1 MGSGGDVVLPTKS
14 ARSEK
19 QLPEV
24 SASRVDAPVTAAEA
38 SFDALVREDPERTR
52 SAIDELRRLLTSREI
67 RFGGG
72 PLPTSLKPHF
82 VRRADNDHWI
92 HLLGK
97 ALTIMEDTAEEL
109 RSSKKFRQ
117 DGPFSAEAWD
127 LFDIDPGYSRT
138 AVVCRPD
145 VVWESGRIGM
155 LEMNADSPAMMLYAD
170 VIQDLQRSLFP
181 LDRID
186 GGLLTFE
193 YRIPALLETL
203 VSTYREWGGTSAS
216 PVIAIIDWPG
226 QKTSS
231 EQEQLAIAFNKL
243 GSPSFT
249 CSPHEL
255 EIRGGRLYGRGEPID
270 IVQRRL
276 LFPEMVQRRAEVGAL
291 VTAYRERFACVINPL
306 RSYLI
311 GCKAILSELCNR
323 ERQKRFTP
331 EQASVLQAILP
342 CTVGPDE
349 MSDDELQERIRWVLK
364 PIFGSGGSGVVIG
377 RYTDEATWEHALRVA
392 RQGNWVAQTFL
403 PIPLYRVPLTST
415 SAFAMLPLYANWN
428 PFFFGGR
435 AAGGIARVSS
445 DPVVGISARGALLP
459 SVLVND

>member
-1 MGSGGDVVLPTKS
+1 VALPTKS
-14 ARSEK
+14 AQSEK
-19 QLPEV
+19 QLPEA
-24 SASRVDAPVTAAEA
+24 STSRVDAPVTGAEA
-38 SFDALVREDPERTR
+38 SFDALVQEDPERAR
-52 SAIDELRRLLTSREI
+52 AAVDELRRLLTAREI
-67 RFGGG
+67 FFGGG

-82 VRRADNDHWI
+82 VPRAENDGWI
-92 HLLGK
+92 QLLAR
-97 ALTIMEDTAEEL
+97 ALTIMEQTAEEL
-109 RSSKKFRQ
+109 RASKTFRRE
-117 DGPFSAEAWD
+117 GPFSAEAWE
-127 LFDIDPGYSRT
+127 LLDIDPGYSKT

-145 VVWESGRIGM
+145 VVWERGRIGM

-170 VIQDLQRSLFP
+170 VIQDLQRSLYP

-186 GGLLTFE
+186 SGLLTFE
-193 YRIPALLETL
+193 YRIPVLLETL
-203 VSTYREWGGTSAS
+203 VSTYREWGGTSES

-231 EQEQLAIAFNKL
+231 EQEQLARAFSKL
-243 GSPSFT
+243 GCPAFT
-249 CSPHEL
+249 CAPHEL
-255 EIRGGRLYGRGEPID
+255 ETRGGKLYGRGEPID

-276 LFPEMVQRRAEVGAL
+276 LFPEMVKRRAEVGPL

-311 GCKAILSELCNR
+311 GCKAILAELCDR

-331 EQASVLQAILP
+331 EQIEVLQAILP
-342 CTVGPDE
+342 CTVGPE
-349 MSDDELQERIRWVLK
+349 AMTTDELQERIRWVLK

-415 SAFAMLPLYANWN
+415 AGFAMLPLYANWN

-459 SVLVND
+459 TVLVNE